1 MAKCK
6 ITDMKKRKTCICT
19 LLMALIAMQLMSCR
33 KYETYTEKKEKEM
46 NSIEAFI
53 DDGGIDGRPIKVI
66 SEAQFYAQDST
77 TNVEENEYVLF
88 KSSGIYMQII
98 RKGEGRPHQN
108 GENRNYLA
116 RYVEYDIAKRD
127 TLTMNLFE
135 TRPEALAIKRVDDTF
150 SGSFTYGVMLSVYG
164 GSSSTAYSYYY
175 YSTTTFPEGW
185 LKPFSFITPG
195 RPNDKAAKV
204 RLILPHDA
212 GTQSAQQQIYA
223 AFYEITIMPE
233 P

>member
-1 MAKCK
+1 
-6 ITDMKKRKTCICT
+6 MKKRNSCLCA
-19 LLMALIAMQLMSCR
+19 LLVAVASLQLMSCR
-33 KYETYTEKKEKEM
+33 KYETYTELKEKEM
-46 NSIEAFI
+46 THIERFI
-53 DDGGIDGRPIKVI
+53 DNGGIDGRPIKVI
-66 SEAQFYAQDST
+66 TEAEFYAQDST

-88 KSSGIYMQII
+88 KSTGVYMQIV
-98 RKGEGRPHQN
+98 RKGEGRAQRS

-116 RYVEYDIAKRD
+116 RYVEVSVAKGD
-127 TLTMNLFE
+127 TMTMNLYE
-135 TRPEALAIKRVDDTF
+135 TNPESMTIKRVDDTF
-150 SGSFTYGVMLSVYG
+150 SGTFTNGVMLRTYG

-175 YSTTTFPEGW
+175 YSTSTFPEGW
-185 LKPFSFITPG
+185 LLPFSYITPG

-204 RLILPHDA
+204 RLILPHDS